1 MESIVLDSEFGML
14 NILTAFGQRFPQWKF
29 VPVMMIVFAAGFMFG
44 HQYTVIS
51 AQSSSALTPEIEEAF
66 EPFWEVY
73 NLIKT
78 RYLDPVD
85 DTTLVDGAINGMVE
99 VLEDQYSGYMNPETF
114 PMMNSD
120 LSGEVEGIGAVVST
134 IEETGQIRIVNV
146 LEGSPAQEAGIL
158 PGDIFVEVD
167 GEDVTGLSQ
176 LELVGRVRGPAG
188 TTVRITMLRG
198 EERIEFEI
206 VRARIII
213 PNTETATFGDIGY
226 VKLNEFTS
234 EARDNLDA
242 AIESLNPEDLSG
254 LILDL
259 RGNPGGF
266 LDSAV
271 EVASAF
277 IEEGNLILTE
287 DFGERFDA
295 VTFEA
300 NGDYLDLGIPIVVL
314 VDETSASASE
324 LVTGA
329 WQDYGVVTVIGE
341 ITFGKGTVQTWQ
353 ELSNG
358 GGIRLTIARWLR
370 PSGDWIH
377 GVGITPDIIVEW
389 TPEHFED
396 FGNPETDPQLAA
408 ALEYLRD
415 PDSFELS
422 DIAEAEATSEPL
434 P

>member
-1 MESIVLDSEFGML
+1 
-14 NILTAFGQRFPQWKF
+14 
-29 VPVMMIVFAAGFMFG
+29 
-44 HQYTVIS
+44 
-51 AQSSSALTPEIEEAF
+51 
-66 EPFWEVY
+66 
-73 NLIKT
+73 
-78 RYLDPVD
+78 
-85 DTTLVDGAINGMVE
+85 
-99 VLEDQYSGYMNPETF
+99 
-114 PMMNSD
+114 
-120 LSGEVEGIGAVVST
+120 
-134 IEETGQIRIVNV
+134 
-146 LEGSPAQEAGIL
+146 
-158 PGDIFVEVD
+158 
-167 GEDVTGLSQ
+167 
-176 LELVGRVRGPAG
+176 
-188 TTVRITMLRG
+188 MLRG

-226 VKLNEFTS
+226 VKLNEFTG

-370 PSGDWIH
+370 PSGEWIH

-389 TPEHFED
+389 TPEHFDEV
-396 FGNPETDPQLAA
+396 GNPETDPQLAA